1 MDLSTLKVFISSKI
15 SEQGYELYSLS
26 FANET
31 LSLVVDREQD
41 IDMEEAIKELQKKS
55 WIPVN
60 DSLPEE
66 IHTINYY
73 DLVCGEASFT
83 ESDMVLCRVIYNREI
98 QYVTGIFTGGQW
110 YLYHD
115 MYNEETEE
123 LHVTHWMPLPEPPEQ
138 KGEES

>member
-1 MDLSTLKVFISSKI
+1 MNIQEIISNLQCNLDLMQFDPLTGETIDKSCMNKLNR
-15 SEQGYELYSLS
+15 ELCTAL
-26 FANET
+26 
-31 LSLVVDREQD
+31 
-41 IDMEEAIKELQKKS
+41 EEAIKELQKKS

-73 DLVCGEASFT
+73 ALVCGEASFT